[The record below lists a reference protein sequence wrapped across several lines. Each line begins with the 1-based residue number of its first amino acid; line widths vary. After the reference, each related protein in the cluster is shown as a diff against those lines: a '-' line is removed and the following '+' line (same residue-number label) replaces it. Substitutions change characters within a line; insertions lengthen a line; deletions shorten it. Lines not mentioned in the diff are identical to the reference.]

1 MQRRSTVRA
10 ASAMLAALAGGA
22 AADAAAAAVGFPV
35 KPLRMIIPYP
45 PGGNTDAVGR
55 PVASKLSEVLGQQV
69 LIDNR
74 GGAGGTLGTHV
85 AAQATPDGYT
95 MLMGTSASMSI
106 NPALQPKL
114 PYDPIRDFAAVTML
128 VINPQILVVHPTAP
142 FKSVKELIAHAR
154 SSPGKLNFAS
164 PGIGSPN
171 HVGMELFQSM
181 AGIDMVHV
189 AYRGGGPATADL
201 VAGQVQLMFSSMPA
215 MMPHVRSGKLRALAV
230 GSGTRSPAAP
240 EVPTVAEAGV
250 PGFEYLTWY
259 GIFLPANSPRQTID
273 LLNRSFG
280 TALAD
285 PELSKMLVR
294 VGSEPSHGTPAELA
308 RFMKAEGDRWRTLAK
323 RLQLRVE

>member
-1 MQRRSTVRA
+1 MQRRSIVHA
-10 ASAMLAALAGGA
+10 ASVMLAALAGSAVA
-22 AADAAAAAVGFPV
+22 AGFPV
-35 KPLRMIIPYP
+35 KPLRMIITYP

-69 LIDNR
+69 LVDNR
-74 GGAGGTLGTHV
+74 GGAGGTLGSHV

-114 PYDPIRDFAAVTML
+114 PYDPVRDFAAVTML
-128 VINPQILVVHPTAP
+128 VINPQILVGHPSAP
-142 FKSVKELIAHAR
+142 FKNVKELVAHAK
-154 SSPGKLNFAS
+154 SNPGKLNFAS

-181 AGIDMVHV
+181 ASIDMVHV

-201 VAGQVQLMFSSMPA
+201 LAGQVLLMFSSMPA
-215 MMPHVRSGKLRALAV
+215 MMSHVRSGKLRALAV
-230 GSGTRSPAAP
+230 GSGRRSPAAP

-259 GIFLPANSPRQTID
+259 GIFLPAKAPRHAID

-280 TALAD
+280 TVLAD
-285 PELSKMLVR
+285 PELSKALSR
-294 VGSEPSHGTPAELA
+294 VGSEPSHSTPAELA
-308 RFMKAEGDRWRTLAK
+308 RFMKAESEGWRTIAK
-323 RLQLRVE
+323 RLKLRVE